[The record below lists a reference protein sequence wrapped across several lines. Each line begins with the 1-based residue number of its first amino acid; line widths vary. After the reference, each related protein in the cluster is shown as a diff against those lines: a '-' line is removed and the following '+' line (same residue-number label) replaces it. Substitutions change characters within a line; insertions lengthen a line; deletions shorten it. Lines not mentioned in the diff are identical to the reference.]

1 MNIEKTVRSLEKCGY
16 TVRFFHTGSEAAQYL
31 ESTVRGKT
39 IVFGGARTLT
49 DLNLLKILE
58 KNNTVYA
65 PDFPKEGENFRS
77 TAMQALDTDYYFLS
91 ANALSENGEI
101 VNIDAT
107 GNRLGGSLFGHQKI
121 FYVIGTN
128 KIEPDLEK
136 AVWRARNI
144 AAPRNAVRFHLN
156 TPCAVKGDKCYNCS
170 SPDRICSSL
179 LIHLR
184 KVDSAEAEVILID
197 EELGF

>member
-1 MNIEKTVRSLEKCGY
+1 MNIEKTIHSLEKYGY
-16 TVRFFHTGSEAAQYL
+16 TVRFFNTGSEAAQYL
-31 ESTVRGKT
+31 ESTIRGKT
-39 IVFGGARTLT
+39 IGFGGSRTLT
-49 DLNLLKILE
+49 DLQLLERLE
-58 KNNTVYA
+58 INNTVLA

-77 TAMQALDTDYYFLS
+77 TAMRSMNTDYYFLS

-107 GNRLGGSLFGHQKI
+107 GNRLGGSLFGHKKI
-121 FYVIGTN
+121 YYVIGTN

-136 AVWRARNI
+136 AIWRARNI
-144 AAPRNAVRFHLN
+144 AAPKNAIRFHLN
-156 TPCAVKGDKCYNCS
+156 TPCALKGDKCYNCNS
-170 SPDRICSSL
+170 SDRICSSL

-184 KVDSAEAEVILID
+184 KVDSAEAEVILIN